1 MAGLKIVEIPMSK
14 DGEVPKEAFKQKVS
28 LNGREVVE
36 DNNTNYLWPNF
47 LKNFISF
54 PLLPSPPSPPSPP
67 PSRPPLPPD
76 RRSW

>member
-28 LNGREVVE
+28 LNGREMVE
-36 DNNTNYLWPNF
+36 DKNINLWPNF
-47 LKNFISF
+47 LSELQSLILMHTLYYS
-54 PLLPSPPSPPSPP
+54 LLSPP
-67 PSRPPLPPD
+67 PPLPPD

>member
-28 LNGREVVE
+28 LNGREMVE

-47 LKNFISF
+47 LRELI
-54 PLLPSPPSPPSPP
+54 L
-67 PSRPPLPPD
+67 
-76 RRSW
+76 

>member
-47 LKNFISF
+47 LRELILYHFP
-54 PLLPSPPSPPSPP
+54 PLLSPSPSP
-67 PSRPPLPPD
+67 PPLPPD
-76 RRSW
+76 RRGW

>member
-36 DNNTNYLWPNF
+36 DNNTNLWPNF
-47 LKNFISF
+47 LSELQSLILMHILYYS
-54 PLLPSPPSPPSPP
+54 LPHPP
-67 PSRPPLPPD
+67 PPPLPPD